1 MRQLKI
7 DNSFFGFKEGDMGKK
22 LTYDDVLS
30 EAVYSVLEVLRVKHE
45 EMIIEKLKTSDVLTM
60 DAHQLDAMM
69 LIITGDEGY
78 KEMVEKKFLE
88 LRRKYLAEGIYD
100 PSGETIQTV
109 QRIEDYTG
117 ELNLF

>member
-1 MRQLKI
+1 
-7 DNSFFGFKEGDMGKK
+7 MGKK

-30 EAVYSVLEVLRVKHE
+30 EAVYSILEVLRVKHE
-45 EMIIEKLKTSDVLTM
+45 EAIFKKLDTTDVLTM
-60 DAHQLDAMM
+60 DAHQLDEMM
-69 LIITGDEGY
+69 QIITGDEGY

-88 LRRKYLAEGIYD
+88 LRRHYLADGTYD

-117 ELNLF
+117 ELRLF